1 MTDKT
6 LLKWKSLMI
15 SDAFVEKLVEFSE
28 IRAFIKNTT
37 LERKQA
43 IVIFGANWCPDC
55 RILAGLTQSAQMLE
69 SIRENFKFM
78 LIDVLNYEINMDVLK
93 QLDPTANSGIPR
105 LFIFDNN
112 QNLINLD
119 RNDYFRT
126 VRSMHENAL
135 IDYLDSF
142 RMAT

>member
-1 MTDKT
+1 MADKT

-15 SDAFVEKLVEFSE
+15 SDAFVEKLVDAAE
-28 IRAFIKNTT
+28 IETFVNNATIETK
-37 LERKQA
+37 KA
-43 IVIFGANWCPDC
+43 IIIFGANWCPDC
-55 RILAGLTQSAQMLE
+55 RILAGLIQSAQNHK
-69 SIRENFKFM
+69 SIRENFRFL
-78 LIDVLNYEINMDVLK
+78 LIDVKNYEINMNVLK
-93 QLDPTANSGIPR
+93 QLDPKADSGIPR
-105 LFIFDNN
+105 VFIFDNN
-112 QNLINLD
+112 NILLNLD